1 MASRFDVAVEVTG
14 RALRESRPMRT
25 WLQSLRWCG
34 NAIPLTA
41 DLAVKDRA
49 VLAESGS
56 EAIMLFLVS
65 VTDSNGTT
73 RPVHLPL
80 SIASVRLDPT
90 AFELVASGDSFYV
103 MEGER
108 RESYAQFVIDA
119 FRRGAKI
126 QTESGDLL
134 SFRGGGIAAFRGIS
148 PGQVGDTS
156 NLLVRIRTASGEI
169 VLKSYKL
176 LDPGNR
182 EADILARLQARKFP
196 HTARLLGEM
205 ALGRQKD
212 RLVLG
217 IMTEHVDSVDLFTWM
232 RDAWHHA
239 LSGGREPGEELVK
252 ACRSIASDLGEATA
266 ALHDALIDGHPGPWQ
281 TEIFTS
287 EDFGVAFKTA
297 TRSLGISLR
306 RLGQLARNSEPVLAP
321 SVRSART
328 LLLDLRAPIEETLGY
343 LEASVGGVKSVIHSD
358 LHLAQVLRGRSDG
371 KLWFIDF
378 EGEPDRAPGA
388 RGRKLP
394 PLRDVATMV
403 RSFAYVRHYVM
414 RDFIG
419 ADFRLASLAF
429 EPDALPAPQRD
440 VWDRLIG
447 WEEQMVDRFTE
458 SYVSR
463 SALYRGLHR
472 AEIDLLV
479 RGWALEKAL
488 YELEYELRHRI
499 ENFPI
504 PVDGIAAL
512 VSSGRGPK

>member
-1 MASRFDVAVEVTG
+1 MASRFDVAVEATG
-14 RALRESRPMRT
+14 RALRESRRMRT

-34 NAIPLTA
+34 NAIRLTA
-41 DLAVKDRA
+41 DLVVKDRA

-56 EAIMLFLVS
+56 EAIVLFLPS
-65 VTDSNGTT
+65 VKDSNRGART
-73 RPVHLPL
+73 VHLPL
-80 SIASVRLDPT
+80 SIASVRLDPA
-90 AFELVASGDSFYV
+90 AFELEASGDTFYV

-108 RESYAQFVIDA
+108 RESYVRFVIDA

-126 QTESGDLL
+126 RTESGDFL
-134 SFRGGGIAAFRGIS
+134 SFRGDGIAAFRGIS
-148 PGQVGDTS
+148 PVQGGDTS
-156 NLLVRIRTASGEI
+156 NVLLRIGTATGEV

-182 EADILARLQARKFP
+182 EADILSRLRARKFP

-205 ALGRQKD
+205 FLGRGKDRFALG
-212 RLVLG
+212 
-217 IMTEHVDSVDLFTWM
+217 MATEHVDSVDLFTWL
-232 RDAWHHA
+232 RDAWHDA
-239 LSGGREPGEELVK
+239 LSDGRETGEEFVK

-266 ALHDALIDGHPGPWQ
+266 ALHDALIDRHPGPWQ
-281 TEIFTS
+281 TEIFTP
-287 EDFGVAFKTA
+287 EDFRVAFKTA
-297 TRSLGISLR
+297 TRSLGASLR
-306 RLGQLARNSEPVLAP
+306 RLGQLATDPEPLLAHP
-321 SVRSART
+321 VRSARA
-328 LLLDLRAPIEETLGY
+328 LLLGLRAPIEETLGY

-378 EGEPDRAPGA
+378 EGEPERAPGD

-414 RDFIG
+414 RDFVG
-419 ADFRLASLAF
+419 VAFSLAAPAF
-429 EPDALPAPQRD
+429 EPDAFPAPQG
-440 VWDRLIG
+440 VLDRLIA
-447 WEEQMVDRFTE
+447 WERDMVDRFTE
-458 SYVSR
+458 AYLSG
-463 SALYRGLHR
+463 SALYRVLHR
-472 AEIDLLV
+472 TEIDRLV

-488 YELEYELRHRI
+488 YELEYELKHRI

-512 VSSGRGPK
+512 VSSGRGPT